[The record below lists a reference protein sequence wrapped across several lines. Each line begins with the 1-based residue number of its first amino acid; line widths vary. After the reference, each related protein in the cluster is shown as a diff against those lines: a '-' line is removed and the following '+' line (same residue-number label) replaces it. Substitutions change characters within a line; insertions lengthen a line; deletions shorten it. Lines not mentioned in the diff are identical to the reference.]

1 MKAGFTLIETLIA
14 LIVTALALLSLQ
26 FGFQMLTVQ
35 SQQKHD
41 EQLAWYHMLGELE
54 GKQYR
59 FTLDKV
65 NSQVAHLE
73 PHTDKERTY
82 FLKGHDDNLILTT
95 DKGGYM
101 PLFTGMAN
109 YQFGVDHNHLKI
121 EVDTKLQHFSAT
133 TAIGGHDE

>member
-14 LIVTALALLSLQ
+14 LVVTALALLSLQ
-26 FGFQMLTVQ
+26 FGFQMLAVR

-54 GKQYR
+54 GNQYR

-65 NSQVAHLE
+65 NSYEAHLE
-73 PHTDKERTY
+73 PHTNKERAY
-82 FLKGHDDNLILTT
+82 LLRGHDDNLILTT

-101 PLFTGMAN
+101 PLFTGMTD
-109 YQFGVDHNHLKI
+109 YQLGVDHRHLKI
-121 EVDTKLQHFSAT
+121 EVNTKLQHFSAT
-133 TAIGGHDE
+133 TAIGEHDE